1 MAASSMNTSTP
12 ITAATHLTV
21 SYETIRDLALFQ
33 EQYDRLTDE
42 IQQVRV
48 QLESSPPLASGAPD
62 YEKREEWRSWLQL
75 QIKSKQKARESMVAA
90 MRERNITIDNLPT

>member
-1 MAASSMNTSTP
+1 MTTEAPMAAPNDLA
-12 ITAATHLTV
+12 I

-42 IQQVRV
+42 IQQVQV

-75 QIKSKQKARESMVAA
+75 QIKSKQKARKILVAS
-90 MRERNITIDNLPT
+90 MRERNITIDNLPD

>member
-1 MAASSMNTSTP
+1 MNTSTP
-12 ITAATHLTV
+12 KVASTHLTI

-48 QLESSPPLASGAPD
+48 QLESSPPLAPSALD

-75 QIKSKQKARESMVAA
+75 QIKSKQKARESMVAN
-90 MRERNITIDNLPT
+90 MQERNITIDNLPD

>member
-1 MAASSMNTSTP
+1 MT
-12 ITAATHLTV
+12 TAAPTAAPTNLTI

-62 YEKREEWRSWLQL
+62 YAKREEWRSWLQL
-75 QIKSKQKARESMVAA
+75 QIRSKQKARESLVAA
-90 MRERNITIDNLPT
+90 LRERNITVDNLPD

>member
-1 MAASSMNTSTP
+1 MNSSAPPAAP
-12 ITAATHLTV
+12 THLTV

-48 QLESSPPLASGAPD
+48 QLASSPPLTSGAPD
-62 YEKREEWRSWLQL
+62 FEKREEWRSWLQL
-75 QIKSKQKARESMVAA
+75 QIKSKQKARESLVAA
-90 MRERNITIDNLPT
+90 MQDRDITIVNLPD